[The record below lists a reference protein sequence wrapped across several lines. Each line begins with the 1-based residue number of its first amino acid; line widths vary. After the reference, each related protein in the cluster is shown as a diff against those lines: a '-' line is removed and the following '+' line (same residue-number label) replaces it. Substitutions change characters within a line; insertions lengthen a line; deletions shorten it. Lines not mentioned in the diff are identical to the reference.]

1 MFNLL
6 LSVSHHRLNVFRNR
20 IIIVEPGN
28 VGNKFVFVLNVISK
42 SCSFDIRESITVWNF
57 K

>member
-1 MFNLL
+1 MFYLL

-42 SCSFDIRESITVWNF
+42 SYSFDIRESITVWNF